1 MSNHRDIRAIE
12 PPFLLLVHQPMSGRL
27 DIVTNVTDIDCW
39 AQPIVQQG
47 NCPASIT
54 KTSTHM
60 PIVGLIERLPIS
72 PMNHNRKRRRL
83 ACFLS
88 NRRKYVQ
95 SMTRVWSVLQIHQSI
110 RTLAL
115 ITISVL
121 SPLLKNL
128 QVLWDRTSHVIGE
141 ILLFIE
147 FKRQGFAPTSGNA
160 AKPENPLAKPKI
172 LYPSRNVGLQSV
184 PWLRDVCR

>member
-12 PPFLLLVHQPMSGRL
+12 PPLLLMLHQPVSSRL
-27 DIVTNVTDIDCW
+27 DIITNVTDIDCW

-47 NCPASIT
+47 NRPASIT

-60 PIVGLIERLPIS
+60 PIVGFIERLPIS
-72 PMNHNRKRRRL
+72 PMNHYRKRRRL

-88 NRRKYVQ
+88 NRRKHVQ
-95 SMTRVWSVLQIHQSI
+95 SMTRVWSVFQIHQSI
-110 RTLAL
+110 RALTL
-115 ITISVL
+115 ITISIL
-121 SPLLKNL
+121 SPLLKNF

-147 FKRQGFAPTSGNA
+147 FKRQEFAPTSHG
-160 AKPENPLAKPKI
+160 KE
-172 LYPSRNVGLQSV
+172 G
-184 PWLRDVCR
+184 